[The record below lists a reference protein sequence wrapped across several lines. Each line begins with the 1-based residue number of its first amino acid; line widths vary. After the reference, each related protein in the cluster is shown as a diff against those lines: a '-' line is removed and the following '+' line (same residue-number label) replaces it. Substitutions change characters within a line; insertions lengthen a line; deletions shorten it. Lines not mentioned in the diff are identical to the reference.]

1 MQNQNEHE
9 LGGQVFA
16 AEAITKKRLKKGKTE
31 YLVKWKGWS
40 PRYSTWEPEENIL
53 DPRLIQQFVIKENN
67 RLEDSGAKRGRKP
80 KAENLPEVKKKS
92 KNGGKS
98 EGKAEGSSSS
108 EEEKEEESPKPAFL
122 RETLSGRNPKPPQR
136 YEEKEKK
143 RKRHKSSGSKS
154 VADDS
159 SEDEST
165 SPTRTST
172 PGLSQHEKSPKK
184 NEQLKIHIDSES
196 EDDYVMKSPKKLSMS
211 PKINIGRMIN
221 SDMFHEKS
229 RNSLWEAFITSKESV
244 DAREKKSNSSSV
256 SPKEIKITKKEE
268 DKKEPEEERKVSP
281 LKVSPISREDGVKK
295 AKIGITIKK
304 SPNSD
309 RTFESRLLDQDSEP
323 SPSVKKNKHL
333 DIVDSEPESAMS
345 EDDGIRKEEMKKS
358 IFMKRKSNENS
369 SSSVSP
375 RSPRSPRSAEEKR
388 SPDRKNTN
396 NYSNPFS
403 FTHAKK
409 ATNDIIQNEIL
420 KNEILKRKSEE
431 LSQKNGSTVKDASMK
446 SMSYSSSSESCSS
459 SQSESSSEEESEY
472 EIHEVYQL
480 KEWFPPD
487 LATKPDNN
495 KMLTLIQS
503 RSSSGLTIKEMR
515 IEADPNDFK

>member
-1 MQNQNEHE
+1 MILITMQNQNEHE

-80 KAENLPEVKKKS
+80 KPENLPEVKKKI
-92 KNGGKS
+92 KNGGKA

-172 PGLSQHEKSPKK
+172 PGFSNDSKKIYFDINVILGLSQHEKSPKK

-211 PKINIGRMIN
+211 PKINIGRMID
-221 SDMFHEKS
+221 SDKFHEKS
-229 RNSLWEAFITSKESV
+229 RNSLWEAFITSKESMNEG
-244 DAREKKSNSSSV
+244 EKKSKSPSM
-256 SPKEIKITKKEE
+256 SPKEIKILKKDEN
-268 DKKEPEEERKVSP
+268 KNKPEEER
-281 LKVSPISREDGVKK
+281 
-295 AKIGITIKK
+295 
-304 SPNSD
+304 
-309 RTFESRLLDQDSEP
+309 
-323 SPSVKKNKHL
+323 
-333 DIVDSEPESAMS
+333 
-345 EDDGIRKEEMKKS
+345 
-358 IFMKRKSNENS
+358 
-369 SSSVSP
+369 
-375 RSPRSPRSAEEKR
+375 
-388 SPDRKNTN
+388 
-396 NYSNPFS
+396 
-403 FTHAKK
+403 
-409 ATNDIIQNEIL
+409 
-420 KNEILKRKSEE
+420 
-431 LSQKNGSTVKDASMK
+431 
-446 SMSYSSSSESCSS
+446 
-459 SQSESSSEEESEY
+459 
-472 EIHEVYQL
+472 
-480 KEWFPPD
+480 
-487 LATKPDNN
+487 
-495 KMLTLIQS
+495 
-503 RSSSGLTIKEMR
+503 
-515 IEADPNDFK
+515 